1 MTEVE
6 RILDQ
11 YDRALH
17 GDAWHGDP
25 VWTILEGISAEHAA
39 HRAHAQRHTIWDL
52 VAHMTFWETE
62 VYRRLNN
69 APARSVEKLNFPA
82 MPSPTEENWNA
93 TMTEF
98 GRSNM
103 DFRSALSQ
111 LDPARLDDIPPG
123 RNKSIYVDLHG
134 VIQHHIY
141 HAGQIVILSSFASES
156 RE

>member
-11 YDRALH
+11 YDRAMQ

-25 VWTILEGISAEHAA
+25 IWQILDGISAKQAA
-39 HRAHAQRHTIWDL
+39 HRPHAQRHTTWEL

-62 VYRRLNN
+62 VDRRLNN
-69 APARSVEKLNFPA
+69 MPPRSVEKLNFPA
-82 MPSPTEENWNA
+82 MPEPTEENWNA
-93 TMTEF
+93 TLAEF
-98 GRSNM
+98 RQSNT
-103 DFRSALSQ
+103 DFRKTLSQ

-141 HAGQIVILSSFASES
+141 HAGQIVILRSFPSES
-156 RE
+156 RG